1 MLTAILVI
9 LSVDL
14 FVRVIALGSNGTVMN
29 LLKQIEMNTRGYG
42 K

>member
-14 FVRVIALGSNGTVMN
+14 FINISRAGNGVNQLN